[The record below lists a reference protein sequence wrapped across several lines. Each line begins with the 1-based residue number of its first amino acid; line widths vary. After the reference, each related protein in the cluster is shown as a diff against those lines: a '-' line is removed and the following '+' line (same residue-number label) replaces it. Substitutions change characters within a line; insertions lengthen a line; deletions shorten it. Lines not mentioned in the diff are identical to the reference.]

1 MQLTVNGK
9 QQHIEGQ
16 VLDLVRLLTELK
28 VQRPDTVAVQVNG
41 QFVGREAYESTFLR
55 EDDEVE
61 FLYFMGGG
69 S

>member
-28 VQRPDTVAVQVNG
+28 VQRPDTVAVQVNS